1 MDTGPLLPSGRR
13 GTSQIPEAVKPP
25 THHKSIRSEGTWT
38 LGTRGELGLLS
49 RNPLRLPLSRASQF
63 TSRTRRSTRGESLG
77 QGAKAFIEHFGDRPR
92 EGICVQIRLQEREA
106 SVGSSVFFSVP
117 CLDGALHSNVP
128 DKGGQ
133 SLACPRIPVCH
144 LPAKLS
150 WLCCAYAAAT
160 ADIPPT

>member
-1 MDTGPLLPSGRR
+1 MDTGPLLPSGRS

-25 THHKSIRSEGTWT
+25 THHRSIRSEGTWT

-49 RNPLRLPLSRASQF
+49 RNPLRLPLRRASQF

-77 QGAKAFIEHFGDRPR
+77 QGAKAFSEHFGDR
-92 EGICVQIRLQEREA
+92 LQEGEA

-117 CLDGALHSNVP
+117 CLGGALHSNVP
-128 DKGGQ
+128 DKGGHGQ

-150 WLCCAYAAAT
+150 WLCCAYAADT
-160 ADIPPT
+160 ADVPPT